1 MDQPTTYIDTVS
13 TNTIHTDSL
22 MLTLVQKVW
31 FQLQD
36 CEVTAVYPLRTAY
49 STLISTAATCEQASP
64 RLHKM
69 TQCLDQVSLLPL
81 QITLPLTQP
90 YMCSELISW
99 FHLL

>member
-1 MDQPTTYIDTVS
+1 MDQPATDIDTVS
-13 TNTIHTDSL
+13 TNTIHTESL

-49 STLISTAATCEQASP
+49 STLNSTAATCEQASP

-69 TQCLDQVSLLPL
+69 TQYLDQASLLPL
-81 QITLPLTQP
+81 QLHYHLPSHT
-90 YMCSELISW
+90 CAVS
-99 FHLL
+99 